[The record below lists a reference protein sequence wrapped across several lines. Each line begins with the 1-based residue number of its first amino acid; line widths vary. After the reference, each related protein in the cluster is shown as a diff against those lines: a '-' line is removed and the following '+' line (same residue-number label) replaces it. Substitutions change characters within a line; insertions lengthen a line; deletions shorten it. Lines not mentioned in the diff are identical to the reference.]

1 MTTKLSD
8 LPKPF
13 REVFSEP
20 KTLVIQ
26 VEVSDALSEEATELA
41 MPTDDGR
48 GWQNK
53 NELATSKRII
63 KQQS

>member
-48 GWQNK
+48 G
-53 NELATSKRII
+53 
-63 KQQS
+63 